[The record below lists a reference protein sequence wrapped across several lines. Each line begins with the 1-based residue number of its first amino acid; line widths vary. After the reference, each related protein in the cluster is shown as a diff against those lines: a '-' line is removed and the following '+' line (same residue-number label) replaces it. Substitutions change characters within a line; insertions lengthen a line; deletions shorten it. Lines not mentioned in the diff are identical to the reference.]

1 MPYMLLVIEPQGQ
14 RRTRTTEE
22 GQALYQSMLEFA
34 ESLKKQGVLRMT
46 SALRE
51 PQVRVRI
58 EAERQRITDGP
69 FAEAKEL
76 IGGFFLLNCETREQA
91 LRYAAQCPAAR
102 WAQIE
107 VRETGPC
114 YE

>member
-1 MPYMLLVIEPQGQ
+1 MPYMLLVIEPKGQ
-14 RRTRTTEE
+14 RRTRTTAQGE
-22 GQALYQSMLEFA
+22 ALYQSMVEFG
-34 ESLKKQGVLRMT
+34 ESLHKQGVLRIT
-46 SALRE
+46 SSLRE

-58 EAERQRITDGP
+58 EGERPKITDGP
-69 FAEAKEL
+69 FAEAREM
-76 IGGFFLLNCETREQA
+76 IGGFFLLDCQTREEA